1 MSDGEQKLADTKG
14 KFVQVVKDG
23 RKRNDI
29 DWLAGRIILSNR
41 RLVFVSSEGKR
52 TIALSNI
59 TGITGRDNVNKAIAK
74 VSGYLSLQIGSNVTL
89 VAPQDI
95 ESFEATLYSTLLDQT
110 VVLVKHPAVEGGVV
124 QDTEWEKGRMK
135 IDTDGDSVNL
145 AVTSGSFV
153 ELEVDDVGSADLAT
167 RTVMGTQRRVAEIEH
182 TIEGTSVETHVSG
195 TKSDVSVLA
204 SYVRRGEQA
213 DDIDVELTKEENEVL
228 MALYTGVSPFQIPDF
243 VGMDIDQVEEI
254 YERLIEYG
262 ILEPVRTRRE
272 VQLEA
277 RGRSI
282 AGDAVSEQ

>member
-1 MSDGEQKLADTKG
+1 MSNGEQKLADSKG
-14 KFVQVVKDG
+14 KFVQVVSDG

-29 DWLAGRIILSNR
+29 EWRTGRIILSNR
-41 RLVFVSSEGKR
+41 RMVLVSNDGKR
-52 TIALSNI
+52 TIALSDI

-74 VSGYLSLQIGSNVTL
+74 VSGYLSLQIGSDVTL

-95 ESFEATLYSTLLDQT
+95 ETFEAKLYSALLDQT
-110 VVLVKHPAVEGGVV
+110 VVLVKHPAVEGGVI

-135 IDTDGDSVNL
+135 IDDDTVNL
-145 AVTSGSFV
+145 ALTSGSFV
-153 ELEVDDVGSADLAT
+153 ELEVDDVGSAELGT
-167 RTVMGTQRRVAEIEH
+167 KTVMGTQRRVVEVEH
-182 TIEGTSVETHVSG
+182 TIEGTSVETYVSG

-213 DDIDVELTKEENEVL
+213 NDVDVELSKAENEVL

-243 VGMDIDQVEEI
+243 VGMEIDQVEEI
-254 YERLIEYG
+254 YDRLVEYG

-282 AGDAVSEQ
+282 AGEAVSDQ

>member
-1 MSDGEQKLADTKG
+1 
-14 KFVQVVKDG
+14 
-23 RKRNDI
+23 
-29 DWLAGRIILSNR
+29 
-41 RLVFVSSEGKR
+41 
-52 TIALSNI
+52 
-59 TGITGRDNVNKAIAK
+59 
-74 VSGYLSLQIGSNVTL
+74 
-89 VAPQDI
+89 
-95 ESFEATLYSTLLDQT
+95 
-110 VVLVKHPAVEGGVV
+110 
-124 QDTEWEKGRMK
+124 MK

-182 TIEGTSVETHVSG
+182 TIGGTSVETNVSG

>member
-14 KFVQVVKDG
+14 KFVQVVTDG

-29 DWLAGRIILSNR
+29 DWQAGRLILSNK
-41 RLVFVSSEGKR
+41 RLVLVSSEGKR
-52 TIALSNI
+52 TIALSEI
-59 TGITGRDNVNKAIAK
+59 TAITGRDNVNKAIAK
-74 VSGYLSLQIGSNVTL
+74 VSGYLSLQIGGDVTL
-89 VAPQDI
+89 ISPQNI
-95 ESFEATLYSTLLDQT
+95 ETFESKLYSALLDQT

-124 QDTEWEKGRMK
+124 RDTEWEKGRMK
-135 IDTDGDSVNL
+135 IDDDSVNL
-145 AVTSGSFV
+145 ALTSGSFV
-153 ELEVDDVGSADLAT
+153 ELEVDDVGSAELQT
-167 RTVMGTQRRVAEIEH
+167 KTVMGKQRRVVEVEH

-213 DDIDVELTKEENEVL
+213 NDIDVELTKAENEVL

-254 YERLIEYG
+254 YEQLVDYG
-262 ILEPVRTRRE
+262 ILEPVRTRRD

-282 AGDAVSEQ
+282 AGEAVSDQ